1 MKTPRRDIVLS
12 TAIKL
17 IFTHVLLHC
26 MMFLRYLFT
35 DKSKKDKKKFNKS
48 PSNSSKGFKVHN
60 GQFNN

>member
-1 MKTPRRDIVLS
+1 MKSPNKGYYNKTF
-12 TAIKL
+12 
-17 IFTHVLLHC
+17 FTHVLLHC

-60 GQFNN
+60 RQFNN

>member
-1 MKTPRRDIVLS
+1 MKCPSKEYCFIASNKTF
-12 TAIKL
+12 
-17 IFTHVLLHC
+17 FTHVLLHC
-26 MMFLRYLFT
+26 LMFLRYLFT